1 MKQYSREFKNS
12 VIEALKKEFGNA
24 SVVCEKMG
32 IPRSTYEKWSRC
44 DEVFKKQLE
53 EVAVHKDEFVEGKL
67 FDNIKKLKERSII
80 YYLSTKG
87 KRMGYGPVNNTQ
99 VSIGGD
105 SSSTGKPMIIFS
117 CTADEGKAQQGE
129 EDVEGDE
136 S

>member
-12 VIEALKKEFGNA
+12 VIEALKKTMGNA
-24 SVVCEKMG
+24 SAVCEKMG
-32 IPRSTYEKWSRC
+32 IPRSTYEKWARC

-53 EVAVHKDEFVEGKL
+53 EVAARKADYVERKL
-67 FDNIKKLKERSII
+67 FENIKQLKERNNI

-105 SSSTGKPMIIFS
+105 SSSTGKPMITFS
-117 CTADEGKAQQGE
+117 STADEGKALQ
-129 EDVEGDE
+129 VEGDVECDE

>member
-105 SSSTGKPMIIFS
+105 SSSTVKPMIIFS
-117 CTADEGKAQQGE
+117 STADEGKAEQVE

>member
-53 EVAVHKDEFVEGKL
+53 EVADHKDEFVDGKL
-67 FDNIKKLKERSII
+67 FHNIKKLKELSII

-117 CTADEGKAQQGE
+117 STADEGKAQQGE

>member
-24 SVVCEKMG
+24 SAVCEKMG

-117 CTADEGKAQQGE
+117 STADEGKAQQGE

>member
-1 MKQYSREFKNS
+1 
-12 VIEALKKEFGNA
+12 
-24 SVVCEKMG
+24 MG
-32 IPRSTYEKWSRC
+32 IPRSTYEKWARC

-53 EVAVHKDEFVEGKL
+53 EVAVHKDDFVEGKL
-67 FDNIKKLKERSII
+67 FENIKQLKERSII

-117 CTADEGKAQQGE
+117 STADEGKAQQGE
-129 EDVEGDE
+129 GDVEGDE